1 MDAVIEIIKFYTPW
15 IVTYGLITAGLVGA
29 FIPIIPSHLIIL
41 LAGVAH
47 HLMLKPDSGL
57 GITSFIILALLLIG
71 SQLFET
77 FSGSVGSKWFG
88 GTKWGTIGAMVGILI
103 GIIVIPAPFGFIL
116 GPLIGALLCE
126 KFFGKQ
132 SLKDATSSGIGSSVG
147 VLTGLAVRLV
157 IAFVMSIYLL
167 LDIYLFK

>member
-1 MDAVIEIIKFYTPW
+1 MDHIIEIIKISTPW

-29 FIPIIPSHLIIL
+29 FIPVIPSHLIIL
-41 LAGVAH
+41 LAGVSH

-57 GITSFIILALLLIG
+57 GVVSFIVLSVLLVA

-77 FSGSVGSKWFG
+77 FSGSIGSKWFG
-88 GTKWGTIGAMVGILI
+88 GTKWGTIGAMVGIIVGMLLI
-103 GIIVIPAPFGFIL
+103 PPPFGFIV
-116 GPLIGALLCE
+116 GPLMGALLCE

-132 SLKDATSSGIGSSVG
+132 SLKEATSSGVGSSVG

-157 IAFVMSIYLL
+157 VAFIMVIYLL